1 MQALAFVDYGPVPL
15 AERAGSGQNRCV
27 VAAPAPR
34 QQRERTLP
42 QQTTRLEKAVVK
54 ERAKR
59 RAKTHHDLERKRAGR
74 RFLALMLTLAFVA
87 VVLGLTIWDQ
97 IQALFGL

>member
-1 MQALAFVDYGPVPL
+1 MQALAWVDYGSVPL
-15 AERAGSGQNRCV
+15 AETAGTGKNPCV

-59 RAKTHHDLERKRAGR
+59 RAKTYHDVERKRAGR
-74 RFLALMLTLAFVA
+74 RFLALMLTLVFVA
-87 VVLGLTIWDQ
+87 IALGLTIWDQ

>member
-1 MQALAFVDYGPVPL
+1 
-15 AERAGSGQNRCV
+15 

-34 QQRERTLP
+34 PKRTRPLP
-42 QQTTRLEKAVVK
+42 QQTTRLERAVVK

-59 RAKTHHDLERKRAGR
+59 RAQIHHDLERRRAGR
-74 RFLALMLTLAFVA
+74 RFWVLFATLIFVTLVLA
-87 VVLGLTIWDQ
+87 LTIWDQ

>member
-1 MQALAFVDYGPVPL
+1 MQAIAFVDYGPVPL
-15 AERAGSGQNRCV
+15 AERTGRGKNPCV

-34 QQRERTLP
+34 DQRERTLP
-42 QQTTRLEKAVVK
+42 QQTTRLERAVVK

-59 RAKTHHDLERKRAGR
+59 RAKTYHDIERKRAGR
-74 RFLALMLTLAFVA
+74 RFLALMLTLVFVGI
-87 VVLGLTIWDQ
+87 VLGLTIWDQ

>member
-1 MQALAFVDYGPVPL
+1 MQALAFFDYGPVPL
-15 AERAGSGQNRCV
+15 AEYAGRGKNPCV

-34 QQRERTLP
+34 QQRERALP

-59 RAKTHHDLERKRAGR
+59 RAKIHHDLERKRAGK
-74 RFLALMLTLAFVA
+74 RFLALMLTLAFIA
-87 VVLGLTIWDQ
+87 AVLGLTIWDQ

>member
-1 MQALAFVDYGPVPL
+1 MQAIAFTDYGPVPL
-15 AERAGSGQNRCV
+15 AEWAGRGKNPCV

-34 QQRERTLP
+34 QQRERPLP

-59 RAKTHHDLERKRAGR
+59 RAKIHHDLERKRAGK
-74 RFLALMLTLAFVA
+74 RFFALLLTLAFIA

-97 IQALFGL
+97 IQ